1 MTTTVRFIPAPEI
14 ATTEGNKY
22 LNTLSNYSAFLFLSR
37 DLFSLIP
44 TVCFLPAPEISTTE
58 GNKYVSIIE
67 TFNAWFYCE
76 FVIISDG

>member
-1 MTTTVRFIPAPEI
+1 MPFILAAEI
-14 ATTEGNKY
+14 STTEGNKY
-22 LNTLSNYSAFLFLSR
+22 LNTLSNYSAFLFLFR

-44 TVCFLPAPEISTTE
+44 TFCFIPAPEISTTE

-76 FVIISDG
+76 FVIISD